1 VDAVELAQAAR
12 QRLASRPHHEVVVR
26 VHQAVR
32 VADPPVAALAR
43 VEQVEEA
50 DPVAVAAE
58 DGRFVD
64 ASGDDVEVTVGE

>member
-1 VDAVELAQAAR
+1 
-12 QRLASRPHHEVVVR
+12 
-26 VHQAVR
+26 
-32 VADPPVAALAR
+32 VAALAR